1 MKGNAKYYE
10 LINTAYLL
18 NDIYFDEVN
27 EKTGKFINSSM
38 LLDDEL
44 ANIHESRGYKYYVYD
59 SLYPRESDK
68 IYKKGRVY
76 VFKIRSIDKDLI
88 TKIRK
93 TITKTKSE
101 YFQVVSTELKAY
113 DQFFINELYTV
124 TPVVLTVDN
133 RFWVKRDS
141 MELLERRIVENL
153 IKKYKDYYEEEIE
166 VEESFIQGIE
176 IKNYKTIGTKYK
188 DIRLMGNK
196 LTILVKEDEISQKL
210 AFMALGTGLL
220 EKNSS
225 NGMGFCIAK

>member
-1 MKGNAKYYE
+1 MEYYE

-27 EKTGKFINSSM
+27 EKEGKFINSSM
-38 LLDDEL
+38 LLDKEL
-44 ANIHESRGYKYYVYD
+44 ANIHKSEGYKYYVYD

-93 TITKTKSE
+93 MITKTKSE
-101 YFQVVSTELKAY
+101 DFKIVSTELKTY
-113 DQFFINELYTV
+113 NQFFINELYTV
-124 TPVVLTVDN
+124 TPAVLTVDN
-133 RFWVKRDS
+133 RFWVKGDS
-141 MELLERRIVENL
+141 IELLQRRIVENL
-153 IKKYKDYYEEEIE
+153 IKKYKDYYEKEIE
-166 VEESFIQGIE
+166 VKESFIQGIE
-176 IKNYKTIGTKYK
+176 LKNRKPIGLRYKN
-188 DIRLMGNK
+188 IRLMGNK
-196 LTILVKEDEISQKL
+196 LTVLVNDDEASQKL